1 MLEETYLKEF
11 DKENELC
18 IISFEGDKED
28 IYELRD
34 YAKMIN
40 SVKGEVK
47 SKYYRGFSK
56 NIKNNNCEHNYG
68 KADYEMV
75 VNPVVEINVD
85 EILNSMKIAPIVCH
99 DDKDVCDIA
108 EEEDIVN
115 HPNHY
120 AENGAMECIDEMI
133 LLYGEEA
140 VMNFCLCNMHKY
152 RYRANMKGGAVDK
165 QKSDWYV
172 AKYKELEEIVLRKK
186 IAKHDKFV
194 MDMRRLLED
203 GAALHLDEPEF
214 ARLYKEL
221 FPLD

>member
-85 EILNSMKIAPIVCH
+85 EILNSMRIDGDVVSVNSNVGEVDKSDMVDKPSHYRSGGIETIKKIEAVVEGLPAKEAYLLGNAIKYIDRAGKK
-99 DDKDVCDIA
+99 DDAYQDMSKA
-108 EEEDIVN
+108 N
-115 HPNHY
+115 NY
-120 AENGAMECIDEMI
+120 AHR
-133 LLYGEEA
+133 LVYGEWRHE
-140 VMNFCLCNMHKY
+140 H
-152 RYRANMKGGAVDK
+152 
-165 QKSDWYV
+165 
-172 AKYKELEEIVLRKK
+172 
-186 IAKHDKFV
+186 
-194 MDMRRLLED
+194 
-203 GAALHLDEPEF
+203 
-214 ARLYKEL
+214 
-221 FPLD
+221 